1 MGDEGDKI
9 CPLCTEEMDLTDKQL
24 KPCKCGYE
32 ICVWCWHNVM
42 DMAEKDDME
51 GRCPACRTPYDK
63 EKIVEKTV
71 RFERSMAENNSDRR
85 LKPQKGKPKSSDGRK
100 NLSSVRVIQRNLV
113 YIIGIPSSLAD
124 EDLLQHKEYFGQ
136 YGKVMKV
143 SVSRN
148 AGGSI
153 QYSATNTCSVYI
165 TYSKEEEAVRC
176 IQSVHGYVLEDK
188 PLKACFG
195 TTKYCHAWLRN
206 TPCNNPDCLYLHEV
220 GTQEDSFTKDEI
232 ISAYT
237 RSRVQQITGA
247 TNNSLRRSG
256 NVLPPPADELINISA
271 PTLEKPIPISVSNSS
286 SSLGKS
292 SPPSVPIVSPGR
304 SVSLPAAASWGLR
317 ASNGRPPNIS
327 SDGSTG
333 FTKQNSD
340 GRGDD
345 SFPPMV
351 SSTIWAATV
360 HTEVGKKHSGAEDN
374 HAVHSNGRSGF
385 LENRKQTSARDK
397 TTTDKPEEVAR
408 DAFPPLTA
416 CPPLSENREVGV
428 VKPLKNSKVPNK
440 KASTSASGKGVSVVI
455 DEATQS
461 LCSGISSI
469 AIGSYTGAGTFKS
482 NGPVSNHISSGLP
495 GNSLVASEIASSSD
509 EVSVLKEP
517 PSRISESK
525 GQVPLVR
532 GSEAQEGVQDVNRR
546 TLKIPEVG
554 GQSSHLPYSSDL
566 LHSINSSSGNSWEGD
581 HSFPLSNHLS
591 VDNTTVRADVGD
603 ASLLSRSNELLSPN
617 GYFESKVSSSSNMGR
632 TFGHSRHPL
641 NVEPVGYSGSC
652 NDKGSGALKNSTVD
666 MGESSIISN
675 IFSMD
680 SDVWDVSLALPQ
692 NLAQLFGENEHGSLS
707 GALKVNNSNQ
717 SRFSFARQDDFANQ
731 VPGLEPSSGSNGY
744 MGNYSTYLSSMANG
758 DLYTEKRQPGFSS
771 YILEEADIFPGGQ
784 SLTSSISRAPISAPP
799 GFSIPSRATPPGFSS
814 QDRLDT
820 LDTASG
826 NHSFES
832 SMLRNQYWGQPNGNP
847 VSHEDIEFFDP
858 AIMAVGKGL
867 LPNGIIN
874 GSIPDIK
881 STFSPQDDPR
891 IQQLLMQQS
900 ISAQQHSR
908 FSDQFGNGDRFS
920 SRNDV
925 YSGMHLR
932 NQEQP
937 SFVQSS
943 LQSRNAAAHIS
954 NGHWDG
960 GRNEFQSRNDLVLSE
975 LLRNENTLGFNKY
988 FLGHEDLTYRIPS
1001 SGDLYN
1007 RAFGM

>member
-1 MGDEGDKI
+1 MGDEGEKI

-71 RFERSMAENNSDRR
+71 RFERSMAESNADKR

-113 YIIGIPSSLAD
+113 YIIGIPSTLAD

-143 SVSRN
+143 SMSRN

-153 QYSATNTCSVYI
+153 QYSSTNTCSVYI
-165 TYSKEEEAVRC
+165 TYSREEEAVRC

-206 TPCNNPDCLYLHEV
+206 TPCNNPECLYLHEV

-271 PTLEKPIPISVSNSS
+271 PSSEKPIPINVSNNSS
-286 SSLGKS
+286 SHGKS
-292 SPPSVPIVSPGR
+292 SPPSMPIVSPGR

-333 FTKQNSD
+333 STKLNSD
-340 GRGDD
+340 GRDD
-345 SFPPMV
+345 SFPPIV
-351 SSTIWAATV
+351 SSTTKTSTG
-360 HTEVGKKHSGAEDN
+360 HTDVGKKHSGTEDN
-374 HAVHSNGRSGF
+374 YAVQSSVRSGF
-385 LENRKQTSARDK
+385 LENRKQTVARDK
-397 TTTDKPEEVAR
+397 TITDKPEEVVR

-416 CPPLSENREVGV
+416 CPLSENKDIGV
-428 VKPLKNSKVPNK
+428 AKPLIVKNSKVSNK
-440 KASTSASGKGVSVVI
+440 KASASGKGGSVAI

-469 AIGSYTGAGTFKS
+469 AIGSYTGIGTFKPS
-482 NGPVSNHISSGLP
+482 GPVSNHISSGFP

-509 EVSVLKEP
+509 VSVLKEP
-517 PSRISESK
+517 PSRVSESK

-532 GSEAQEGVQDVNRR
+532 GSEAQEDAQNMNRPP
-546 TLKIPEVG
+546 LKIPEVG
-554 GQSSHLPYSSDL
+554 GGLTSNLPYSSDL
-566 LHSINSSSGNSWEGD
+566 HAINISNGNSWKGD
-581 HSFPLSNHLS
+581 DSFPLSTHFN
-591 VDNTTVRADVGD
+591 VDNTTARTDVSN
-603 ASLLSRSNELLSPN
+603 ASLLSRSNELLSSN
-617 GYFESKVSSSSNMGR
+617 GYFENKVSSSKLGR
-632 TFGHSRHPL
+632 NFDHSRHPL
-641 NVEPVGYSGSC
+641 NVEPVGYPGSY
-652 NDKGSGALKNSTVD
+652 NDKGAAALKNSTVD

-680 SDVWDVSLALPQ
+680 SDAWDVSLALPQ
-692 NLAQLFGENEHGSLS
+692 NLAQLLGESEHGSRS
-707 GALKVNNSNQ
+707 GALRVKNSNQ

-731 VPGLEPSSGSNGY
+731 VPGLEPSSGKNGYGY
-744 MGNYSTYLSSMANG
+744 MGNYSTYQGAMANG

-771 YILEEADIFPGGQ
+771 YIMEESDTFPGGQ
-784 SLTSSISRAPISAPP
+784 SLTSPISRAPISAPP

-820 LDTASG
+820 LDSASG

-847 VSHEDIEFFDP
+847 VSVEDIEFFDP

-867 LPNGIIN
+867 LPNGIIS
-874 GSIPDIK
+874 GSVPDIK

-891 IQQLLMQQS
+891 LQQLFMQQS
-900 ISAQQHSR
+900 ISAQQNSR

-943 LQSRNAAAHIS
+943 PQSRNAAAHIS
-954 NGHWDG
+954 NGHWEG

-975 LLRNENTLGFNKY
+975 LLRNENTLGYNKY

>member
-32 ICVWCWHNVM
+32 LCVWCWHNVM

-136 YGKVMKV
+136 YGKVMKI
-143 SVSRN
+143 SMSRN

-165 TYSKEEEAVRC
+165 TYSKEEDAVRC

-271 PTLEKPIPISVSNSS
+271 PTSEKPIPISVSNNS

-340 GRGDD
+340 GCDD

-351 SSTIWAATV
+351 SSTIKTSKV
-360 HTEVGKKHSGAEDN
+360 HTDVGKKHSGTENN
-374 HAVHSNGRSGF
+374 HEVHSNDRSGF
-385 LENRKQTSARDK
+385 LENRKQTVARDK

-408 DAFPPLTA
+408 DAFPPLTS
-416 CPPLSENREVGV
+416 CPPLSENRDVGV
-428 VKPLKNSKVPNK
+428 AKPLKNSKAPNK
-440 KASTSASGKGVSVVI
+440 KASTLASGKGVSVVI

-469 AIGSYTGAGTFKS
+469 AIGSYTGTGTFKP

-495 GNSLVASEIASSSD
+495 ANSLVVSEIASPSD
-509 EVSVLKEP
+509 DMSVLKEP
-517 PSRISESK
+517 PSRVSESK

-532 GSEAQEGVQDVNRR
+532 GSEAQEDVQDMNRQ
-546 TLKIPEVG
+546 TSKIPEVG
-554 GQSSHLPYSSDL
+554 GNSLHSSYSSDL
-566 LHSINSSSGNSWEGD
+566 LHALNSSNGNSWEGD
-581 HSFPLSNHLS
+581 SSFPLSNHFS
-591 VDNTTVRADVGD
+591 VDNTTVRTDVSD
-603 ASLLSRSNELLSPN
+603 ASLLSRSNELLSSN
-617 GYFESKVSSSSNMGR
+617 GYFESKVSSSSIMGR
-632 TFGHSRHPL
+632 TFGHSRHSL

-652 NDKGSGALKNSTVD
+652 NDKGAGAPKNNTVD

-680 SDVWDVSLALPQ
+680 SDSWDVSLALPH
-692 NLAQLFGENEHGSLS
+692 NLAQLFGESEHGSLS
-707 GALKVNNSNQ
+707 GALKVKNSNQ
-717 SRFSFARQDDFANQ
+717 SRFSFARQDDFTNQ

-744 MGNYSTYLSSMANG
+744 MGNYPTYQSSMANG
-758 DLYTEKRQPGFSS
+758 DLYIEKRQPGFSS
-771 YILEEADIFPGGQ
+771 YILEESDIFPGGQ
-784 SLTSSISRAPISAPP
+784 SLTSPISRAPISAPP

-826 NHSFES
+826 NHSFEG
-832 SMLRNQYWGQPNGNP
+832 SMLRNQYWSQPNGNP

-867 LPNGIIN
+867 LPNVIIN
-874 GSIPDIK
+874 GSVPDIK

-900 ISAQQHSR
+900 ISAQQNSR
-908 FSDQFGNGDRFS
+908 FSDQYENGNRFS

-925 YSGMHLR
+925 YSVMHLR

-943 LQSRNAAAHIS
+943 LHSRNAAAHIS

-960 GRNEFQSRNDLVLSE
+960 VRNEFQSRNDLVLSE